1 MRGKT
6 QPAQDTGEE
15 RQHATHSAPP
25 SPWPST
31 STRRPRAPENDNN
44 RTDNA
49 PRQNTHGWVGGCKNS
64 RGEEEERTHAAM
76 HETSLSSRHE
86 SSLVLAETLSSSA
99 QCSQF

>member
-31 STRRPRAPENDNN
+31 STRRPRARPQHEVHD
-44 RTDNA
+44 R
-49 PRQNTHGWVGGCKNS
+49 PRPPPCQH
-64 RGEEEERTHAAM
+64 RDQIIR
-76 HETSLSSRHE
+76 
-86 SSLVLAETLSSSA
+86 
-99 QCSQF
+99 